1 MGFAAALA
9 ACTPPERAPARS
21 TPVAAPTATTPPAAP
36 PPAPSDPVVVA
47 SIPGTIPLG
56 PNDAAPLPSPS
67 SDAAATGPGSS
78 SSCATEAKTPISAS
92 LEREERDEVYITRRA
107 AGAKAKA
114 CVEPTDEI
122 LARAKRLVEMASQPD
137 EELSVEPVGTLGC
150 GTAAGWLLSASFA
163 PKPTFRA
170 GSPDTCPAAAE
181 CATPTVSAIWHLPAV
196 GKPRLVPGATDVQEP
211 RDVDGDGELEGI
223 ASGARG
229 TTVWFADGT
238 SVTAKATGAW
248 MKVGKDLVLVQGG
261 SEHGFVVSQARAFVV
276 SRAGFVERPELVMP
290 AWESTFAARC
300 PIEPFAA
307 VPPDRINE
315 IDGPST
321 EVGRPCPQPSEDTR
335 RTVTELIL
343 AALAAEARETGLQVT
358 DGPPRFAWG
367 CEQPQLTVLVT
378 YCTGH
383 EAMACFAEH
392 GTWRHEIW
400 IRSPRGMTRA
410 TRDESSSEHY
420 EWERGR
426 SQYLV
431 AHADL
436 DGDGALDPIVE
447 DVVGYPN
454 GVSRVYFYYAVAR
467 GKVFAFGASD
477 ASTMLQSA
485 TFPLRLPGAA
495 RDLIVTSFQPMSP
508 LRKDESPPEG
518 QGFTVWEL
526 GPSKLVRHRG
536 PGVALAKR
544 ALAKRSQA
552 Q

>member
-1 MGFAAALA
+1 M
-9 ACTPPERAPARS
+9 
-21 TPVAAPTATTPPAAP
+21 
-36 PPAPSDPVVVA
+36 
-47 SIPGTIPLG
+47 
-56 PNDAAPLPSPS
+56 
-67 SDAAATGPGSS
+67 
-78 SSCATEAKTPISAS
+78 
-92 LEREERDEVYITRRA
+92 YITRRA

-114 CVEPTDEI
+114 CVEPTDEL
-122 LARAKRLVEMASQPD
+122 LARAKSLVEKVSQPSGHADD
-137 EELSVEPVGTLGC
+137 ESLSARPFITLGC
-150 GTAAGWLLSASFA
+150 GTSAGWLLSASFA

-170 GSPDTCPAAAE
+170 GSPDICPPAAE
-181 CATPTVSAIWHLPAV
+181 CATPTVSAIWHLPAT

-261 SEHGFVVSQARAFVV
+261 NPHGFVVSQARAFVV

-307 VPPDRINE
+307 VPPDRGNE
-315 IDGPST
+315 TAGPST

-335 RTVTELIL
+335 RTVTERIL
-343 AALAAEARETGLQVT
+343 AELATEARETGLQVT

-367 CEQPQLTVLVT
+367 CEQPQLTVLAT

-383 EAMACFAEH
+383 EEWACDREH

-410 TRDESSSEHY
+410 TRDESGSEHY
-420 EWERGR
+420 EWEELR
-426 SQYLV
+426 SQDLV

-436 DGDGALDPIVE
+436 DGDGALDPIFEAVQ
-447 DVVGYPN
+447 GYPN
-454 GVSRVYFYYAVAR
+454 GMSHVYSYYAVAR
-467 GKVFAFGASD
+467 GKVFAFGSSGVSRA
-477 ASTMLQSA
+477 LQPA
-485 TFPLRLPGAA
+485 TFPIRLPGAA
-495 RDLIVTSFQPMSP
+495 RDLIVTSFQPESP
-508 LRKDESPPEG
+508 LPKDESPPEG
-518 QGFTVWEL
+518 LGITVWEL
-526 GPSKLVRHRG
+526 GPNKLVQHRG
-536 PGVALAKR
+536 PGVALAKQ
-544 ALAKRSQA
+544 ALGKRSQA